1 MKDMRRI
8 ASRVKYSG
16 EDRTPETLWHDSWPA
31 VTDRAA
37 AAGQWTPPANEGR
50 RHAS

>member
-31 VTDRAA
+31 VQNGPSRGGRTVDT
-37 AAGQWTPPANEGR
+37 AGQ
-50 RHAS
+50 